1 MKKTHLDTDEFW
13 VIGDFLGKVFAKWG
27 GDDHGC
33 YIDSS
38 DPADAERFY
47 AYREAQRY
55 CCHEEDMVRWK
66 KSQRDPKAV
75 RPLRCRVQVVVYGPG
90 MKP

>member
-1 MKKTHLDTDEFW
+1 MRKEHLDTEEFW
-13 VIGDFLGKVFAKWG
+13 IIGDFLGKVFAKWG
-27 GDDHGC
+27 GNGHGC

-38 DPADAERFY
+38 DPAKAERFDS
-47 AYREAQRY
+47 YRQARRFCRDDDIVE
-55 CCHEEDMVRWK
+55 WK

>member
-1 MKKTHLDTDEFW
+1 MRKEHLDTNEFW

-27 GDDHGC
+27 GDGHGC

-38 DPADAERFY
+38 DPTEAERFDS
-47 AYREAQRY
+47 YREAREY
-55 CCHEEDMVRWK
+55 CYHDEDVAEWK
-66 KSQRDPKAV
+66 KDQCDPKAV

>member
-1 MKKTHLDTDEFW
+1 MRRTHLDTDEFW
-13 VIGDFLGKVFAKWG
+13 VIGDFLEKVFAKWG
-27 GDDHGC
+27 GSGHGC

-38 DPADAERFY
+38 DPAEAERFGSY
-47 AYREAQRY
+47 LEAQNY
-55 CCHEEDMVRWK
+55 CYHDGEVLEWK
-66 KSQRDPKAV
+66 KSRRDPKAV

>member
-1 MKKTHLDTDEFW
+1 MRKEHLDTKEFW
-13 VIGDFLGKVFAKWG
+13 IVGDFAAQVFAHWG
-27 GDDHGC
+27 GGIHDC
-33 YIDSS
+33 YIDCS
-38 DPADAERFY
+38 DPAKAERFDT
-47 AYREAQRY
+47 YREAQKY